1 MPVINCPIT
10 TCAYATDD
18 VEAIIAAAQL
28 NIHALTHQPGART
41 AVSKQKPPKIDRPT
55 VSRGTTE
62 EEWHTFLKRW
72 DLFKQGTD
80 IAPGQ
85 LTTQLWQCCN
95 RDLEED
101 LFKDIDNVSTLL
113 AAIKRLAVIS
123 RATSVRKTELLSL
136 RQDHGQPVRTFAAKV
151 KGKAQICAFT
161 KKCSATGCTQEID
174 YTDDIVKYVVISG
187 ISDEE
192 IKKDILGHADLDTRS
207 LNDTISLIEN
217 KEMAAR
223 AMSSPITTTDI
234 SIAPLHSSKQKQSKE
249 LQAKL
254 ALKTKCSTCSKQMQR
269 FKVLRGRVKE
279 FSLCI
284 DCWKAKN
291 PKPTSSDETGGLFD
305 VISTVSTKATPDRA
319 LRSVLLKCPLRKPY
333 P

>member
-10 TCAYATDD
+10 TCAYTTDD

-28 NIHALTHQPGART
+28 NIHTLTHQPGANT
-41 AVSKQKPPKIDRPT
+41 AVSKQKPPKIGRPS

-62 EEWHTFLKRW
+62 EEWHMFLKRW

-80 IAPGQ
+80 IPPGQ

-95 RDLEED
+95 RDLEDD
-101 LFKDIDNVSTLL
+101 LFKDIHNMSAVAENTLL

-123 RATSVRKTELLSL
+123 TATSVRKTELLSL
-136 RQDHGQPVRTFAAKV
+136 CQDHGQPVRSFAANV

-161 KKCSATGCTQEID
+161 KKCSATGCAQDVD
-174 YTDDIVKYVVISG
+174 YTDDIVKYVVISR
-187 ISDEE
+187 ISDET

-207 LNDTISLIEN
+207 LNDTISLIKN

-223 AMSSPITTTDI
+223 AMSSPGTTTDF

-254 ALKTKCSTCSKQMQR
+254 ALKTKCATCSKQMQR

-291 PKPTSSDETGGLFD
+291 PKPTSSDENRWA
-305 VISTVSTKATPDRA
+305 V
-319 LRSVLLKCPLRKPY
+319 
-333 P
+333 